1 MSNLW
6 DLSHIQP
13 ETRLVLAGDTIPAMF
28 WNGVRERG
36 PRTWL
41 RQKELGIWRSWS
53 WTQTGDAVREIAGV
67 VAGTIQ
73 DTEWDGTYSQHGAAA
88 GAYR

>member
-1 MSNLW
+1 
-6 DLSHIQP
+6 
-13 ETRLVLAGDTIPAMF
+13 
-28 WNGVRERG
+28 
-36 PRTWL
+36 
-41 RQKELGIWRSWS
+41 
-53 WTQTGDAVREIAGV
+53 V